1 MPGVYRRLQR
11 HLDEQTGGFPATWNG
26 SDLRLLRHLF
36 SEPQAHL
43 ALLLTGEPQTTAA
56 LCARAGA
63 AASDLLP
70 AMRAAG
76 SIGWQRTADGS
87 DAWHLLPLVVG
98 MYESQDGVPDPAF
111 MAVAEPY
118 VRSFAFGLSFLA
130 TRPSP
135 LRTIPVGI
143 TLAAGAPSAAPYER
157 IEEIVRTA
165 ALPLVVIPC
174 ICRAEERRRGHAC
187 RVTAREETCV
197 AFGDFAATIRARGHG
212 RELTRDAALALFR
225 ENAAEG
231 LVLQPAN
238 AQQPGFVCS
247 CCGCCCGM
255 LKAHR
260 LLPLPAASRSR
271 RHRVA
276 VADSCTGCGR
286 CLSRCQVGALTV
298 RRGRLQADARRC
310 LGCGQCVM
318 SCPVSALTLA
328 AVPADPPPDDTA
340 ALAAATRQQRAG
352 PSGKLL
358 RLLRLLPGVS
368 AGRDT

>member
-1 MPGVYRRLQR
+1 MRGVYRRLQR

-56 LCARAGA
+56 LCALAGA
-63 AASDLLP
+63 AAADLLP

-76 SIGWQRTADGS
+76 SIGWQRAADGS
-87 DAWHLLPLVVG
+87 DAWYLLPLVVG

-111 MAVAEPY
+111 MAVAQPY
-118 VRSFAFGLSFLA
+118 LQSFAFGLSFLA

-135 LRTIPVGI
+135 LRTIPLGR

-165 ALPLVVIPC
+165 SLPLAVIPC
-174 ICRAEERRRGHAC
+174 ICRAEEQRRGHAC
-187 RVTAREETCV
+187 RVTARQETCV
-197 AFGDFAATIRARGHG
+197 AFGAFAATIMARGHG

-238 AQQPGFVCS
+238 AQQPGFICS
-247 CCGCCCGM
+247 CCGCCCG
-255 LKAHR
+255 LLRAHR
-260 LLPLPAASRSR
+260 LLPLPAASRSC

-276 VADSCTGCGR
+276 VADACTGCGR
-286 CLSRCQVGALTV
+286 CLSRCQAGALTL
-298 RRGRLQADARRC
+298 RRGRLQVDDRRC
-310 LGCGQCVM
+310 LGCGQCVA
-318 SCPVSALTLA
+318 SCAASALTLLA
-328 AVPADPPPDDTA
+328 EEADPPPHDTA
-340 ALAAATRQQRAG
+340 ALAATTRRQRVG
-352 PSGKLL
+352 TTGRLLRVL
-358 RLLRLLPGVS
+358 RLLAGVRVRR
-368 AGRDT
+368 AT